1 MNRITAG
8 LVALLLTISM
18 SHATATV
25 RITHD
30 PGGLIGKYVE
40 KYHQLAT
47 AGESVIIDG
56 LCASACTIVLSEM
69 PAERICVTSRA
80 ALGFHAAWN
89 YGQGGRTFIDPEAT
103 MMLYSGYPGP
113 VRQWIASRGGL
124 RRHIMF
130 LQGKLLHAMYRSC

>member
-1 MNRITAG
+1 MNRIAAG
-8 LVALLLTISM
+8 LAALLLTISM
-18 SHATATV
+18 SHVNATV

-40 KYHQLAT
+40 KYQQLAS

-56 LCASACTIVLSEM
+56 LCASACTIVLSAV
-69 PAERICVTSRA
+69 PTERICVTSRA

-89 YGQGGRTFIDPEAT
+89 YGQDGRISTDSEAT

-124 RRHIMF
+124 KRHIMF
-130 LQGKLLHAMYRSC
+130 LQGKLLHSMYRSC